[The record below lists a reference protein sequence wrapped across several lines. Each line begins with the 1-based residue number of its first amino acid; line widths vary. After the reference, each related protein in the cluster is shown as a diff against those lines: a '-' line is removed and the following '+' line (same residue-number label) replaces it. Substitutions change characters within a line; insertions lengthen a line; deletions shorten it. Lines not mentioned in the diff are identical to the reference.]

1 MATKKNAPAVAGA
14 RKASTTATGGRS
26 AMPAKASTKKAVTA
40 KKSPASSGGTTKA
53 VATRKQAPAKV
64 AHAPEHVA
72 PTSKTTKKAASVA
85 DKAVPVKKK
94 APAKAAPSKAPA
106 AKAPAAKAPAAKAPA
121 KAAATKSSFDAK
133 FLASQRELLLSER
146 ANYIKQADA
155 LMAEA
160 VSLTE
165 NREPGDV
172 QFDEESGEGDTLAV
186 ERERDLALSAQASAA
201 VEEIDA
207 ALERMDKGTYGICR
221 VSGQPIPRER
231 LKAIP
236 WATERVEYK
245 VGGFGRL

>member
-1 MATKKNAPAVAGA
+1 
-14 RKASTTATGGRS
+14 
-26 AMPAKASTKKAVTA
+26 
-40 KKSPASSGGTTKA
+40 
-53 VATRKQAPAKV
+53 
-64 AHAPEHVA
+64 
-72 PTSKTTKKAASVA
+72 
-85 DKAVPVKKK
+85 
-94 APAKAAPSKAPA
+94 
-106 AKAPAAKAPAAKAPA
+106 
-121 KAAATKSSFDAK
+121 
-133 FLASQRELLLSER
+133 
-146 ANYIKQADA
+146 
-155 LMAEA
+155 MAEA

>member
-26 AMPAKASTKKAVTA
+26 AMPTKASTKKAVTA

-94 APAKAAPSKAPA
+94 APAKAAPS
-106 AKAPAAKAPAAKAPA
+106 KAPAAKAPAAKAPA